1 MKNKISV
8 IPMDSALAQWLSDKL
23 EQEPPKTACAG
34 ELMSGIHKFMTGET
48 ATLILG
54 AKDGMDSFP
63 STADDGICV
72 GGLFIQPK
80 NRKVLLQGAEINLT
94 PKEFDILYF
103 LIQNRGEVF
112 TKEQIYRAVW
122 EEDFLLAD
130 SNIMAFI
137 RKLRKKIE
145 PNPDAP
151 KYILTI
157 WGIGYKFNDKL

>member
-54 AKDGMDSFP
+54 AKSGMDSFP

-80 NRKVLLQGAEINLT
+80 
-94 PKEFDILYF
+94 PKSAAAGRGDKSDSERVRYFVF

-112 TKEQIYRAVW
+112 TERNESIAVW
-122 EEDFLLAD
+122 ERTFAGGQQYCG
-130 SNIMAFI
+130 IYPKAM
-137 RKLRKKIE
+137 RKKIE

>member
-1 MKNKISV
+1 
-8 IPMDSALAQWLSDKL
+8 MDSALAQWLSDKL

-54 AKDGMDSFP
+54 AKSGMDSFP

-94 PKEFDILYF
+94 P
-103 LIQNRGEVF
+103 
-112 TKEQIYRAVW
+112 KEQIYRAVW